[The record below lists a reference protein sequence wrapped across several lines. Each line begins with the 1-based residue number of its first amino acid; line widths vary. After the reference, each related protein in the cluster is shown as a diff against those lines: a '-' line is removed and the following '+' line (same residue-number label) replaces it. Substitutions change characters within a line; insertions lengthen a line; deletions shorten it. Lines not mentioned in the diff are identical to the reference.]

1 MSILMDAL
9 KVKAQSHSEPATTD
23 KIAAGATGSIAEQ
36 AVLPATADGAAH
48 KPYRTGDAANGST
61 TPLRAKIQPWPL
73 HPPYVGAVLL
83 LSSLV
88 VGGIWAGYWLGQQ
101 GGVRHVAA
109 TLLSTSA
116 AGGVDEAT
124 QSQRVNQPD
133 AVKPQA
139 NTRPSPSDASSDNTV
154 LPSTHT
160 TTTDASDAAT
170 LVATPGLILAEL
182 SAVPSEQMSAG
193 SLNDAENSYLQN
205 SYLQNGDVEPSYA
218 DHNAI
223 NHNDSGYIGG
233 LDDVAGTDQS
243 ASRMSSPHHSAEFS
257 YDTAPSLAAADAI
270 AAEPASGDV
279 NAYVENE
286 EGMQDNVAQAMPYT
300 EPHSQQQHITAQHS
314 PAQHSPAQHS
324 PAQHSQNLRDT
335 ASIPS
340 NQTLSAQDAAYL
352 ATQAELMRAEQLK
365 AAFSAALAQQG
376 LAAPQ
381 GLKTPTVG
389 RDGVADSRQAT
400 ASTSSTTSSTQ
411 TETVPVDLASSFQ
424 QALQA
429 VPARST
435 AATAQ
440 SVSNSASASPVP
452 DLRSLPKA
460 ERQQVPVLRVE
471 AHIYASVE
479 SARYVKING
488 KTLQQGQWLTPEL
501 RLVEVGR
508 DHVVLQRG
516 TRQFSLPA
524 LTDWLGEPAG

>member
-9 KVKAQSHSEPATTD
+9 KVKAQSHSEPATSD
-23 KIAAGATGSIAEQ
+23 EIAAGATGSIAEQ

-48 KPYRTGDAANGST
+48 KPYRTGDAVNGST
-61 TPLRAKIQPWPL
+61 TPLRAKVQPWPL

-88 VGGIWAGYWLGQQ
+88 AGGIWAGYWIGQQ

-116 AGGVDEAT
+116 ADGVDEAT
-124 QSQRVNQPD
+124 QNQRVNQPD
-133 AVKPQA
+133 AVNPVA
-139 NTRPSPSDASSDNTV
+139 NPRPSHSDASSDNTV

-170 LVATPGLILAEL
+170 LIATPGLILAEL

-193 SLNDAENSYLQN
+193 SLNDAENSYLQ
-205 SYLQNGDVEPSYA
+205 SSDVEPSYA
-218 DHNAI
+218 DHNMV

-243 ASRMSSPHHSAEFS
+243 ASRMSSSQHSAEFS
-257 YDTAPSLAAADAI
+257 YDTDPSLAAADAI

-286 EGMQDNVAQAMPYT
+286 EGMQDNVAQAMPYA
-300 EPHSQQQHITAQHS
+300 EPHSQQQHS
-314 PAQHSPAQHS
+314 PAQHNPAQH
-324 PAQHSQNLRDT
+324 AQNLRDA

-389 RDGVADSRQAT
+389 RDSVADSRQETAT
-400 ASTSSTTSSTQ
+400 TSSTTSSTQ

-429 VPARST
+429 VPARSS

-440 SVSNSASASPVP
+440 SVSNSASASKVP

-460 ERQQVPVLRVE
+460 ERQQVPELRVE

-508 DHVVLQRG
+508 DHVVFQRG
-516 TRQFSLPA
+516 SRQFSLPA

>member
-23 KIAAGATGSIAEQ
+23 EIAAGATGSIAEQ

-61 TPLRAKIQPWPL
+61 TPLGAKIQPWPL

-88 VGGIWAGYWLGQQ
+88 AGGIWAGYWLGQQ

-124 QSQRVNQPD
+124 QNQRVNQPD
-133 AVKPQA
+133 AVTPKS
-139 NTRPSPSDASSDNTV
+139 NSTPSPSDASSDNTV

-170 LVATPGLILAEL
+170 LIATPGLILAEL

-193 SLNDAENSYLQN
+193 SVNDAENSYLQN
-205 SYLQNGDVEPSYA
+205 SYLQNSDVEPSYA
-218 DHNAI
+218 DHNTV

-243 ASRMSSPHHSAEFS
+243 ASRMSSSQHSAEFS
-257 YDTAPSLAAADAI
+257 YDTDPSLAAADAI

-286 EGMQDNVAQAMPYT
+286 EGMQDNVAQAMPYA
-300 EPHSQQQHITAQHS
+300 EPHSQQQQS
-314 PAQHSPAQHS
+314 PAQHNPAQH
-324 PAQHSQNLRDT
+324 PQNLRDA

-400 ASTSSTTSSTQ
+400 ATTSSTQ

-440 SVSNSASASPVP
+440 SVSNSASASKVP

-516 TRQFSLPA
+516 ARQFSLPA

>member
-9 KVKAQSHSEPATTD
+9 KVKAQSQSKANTIE
-23 KIAAGATGSIAEQ
+23 IAAGATGTIAEQ

-116 AGGVDEAT
+116 ADGVDEAT

-170 LVATPGLILAEL
+170 LIATPGLILAEL

-193 SLNDAENSYLQN
+193 SLHDAENSYLQN

-218 DHNAI
+218 DHNTV

-257 YDTAPSLAAADAI
+257 YDTDPSLAAADAI
-270 AAEPASGDV
+270 AAEPAAGDV

-300 EPHSQQQHITAQHS
+300 EPHSQQQH
-314 PAQHSPAQHS
+314 S

-352 ATQAELMRAEQLK
+352 ANQAELMRAEQLK

-381 GLKTPTVG
+381 GLKTPTIG

-516 TRQFSLPA
+516 ARQFSLPA